1 MKICFDTSVLVAAV
15 VDQLPQHEKALE
27 CFSAGFD
34 EGVEACCSAHA
45 LAECYATLTALPL
58 PRRIQPLEAAELIKA
73 NFFGRLKILSI
84 PKSTYMDSIARVS
97 RLVLRSGVIYDA
109 LHLLCAEASGCA
121 TLYTYNLKD
130 FRRLEPRDIKVV
142 SP

>member
-58 PRRIQPLEAAELIKA
+58 PRRIQPIEAAELIKV
-73 NFFGRLKILSI
+73 NFSGSLKILNI
-84 PKSTYMDSIARVS
+84 PKSAYMDSIVRVS
-97 RLVLRSGVIYDA
+97 RLGLRSGVIYDA
-109 LHLLCAEASGCA
+109 LHLTCAEASHCA

-130 FRRLEPRDIKVV
+130 FRRLEPRNIKVI